1 MTVLEV
7 LQSTTAYFQKRDI
20 ENPRL
25 NAEHLLAHVLGRK
38 RMELY
43 LDFDRGLQESEL
55 APLRE
60 LVKRRG
66 LGEPL
71 QHLLGT
77 VEFCGRSFRCD
88 KRALVPRPE
97 TEQLVEL
104 LISHFKSEMAYP
116 RMVDVGTGS
125 GVIALTLAAEFPKA
139 EIVGA
144 DISEDALMLARENAE
159 RVGLVDRVRFL
170 RSNLLEN
177 VQPHFDVIVANLPY
191 VSTEDRPNLSR
202 EVLHDPEVALFA
214 GARGDELLRQLIV
227 QAPSWLRPGGMLAM
241 ELGIGQSEKLVAAL
255 AEKNY
260 RDIWTEKDYSG
271 VIRFLF
277 ARYG

>member
-1 MTVLEV
+1 
-7 LQSTTAYFQKRDI
+7 
-20 ENPRL
+20 
-25 NAEHLLAHVLGRK
+25 
-38 RMELY
+38 MELY
-43 LDFDRGLQESEL
+43 LDFERRLGESEL

-60 LVKRRG
+60 LVRRRG
-66 LGEPL
+66 AGEPL

-88 KRALVPRPE
+88 KRGLVPRPE

-104 LISHFKSEMAYP
+104 LISHFKSEMACP

-177 VQPHFDVIVANLPY
+177 VQPNFDLIVANLPY
-191 VSTEDRPNLSR
+191 VSTEDRQNLSR

-214 GARGDELLRQLIV
+214 GARGDELVRQLIA

-241 ELGIGQSEKLVAAL
+241 EIGIGQSEKLVAAL

>member
-7 LQSTTAYFQKRDI
+7 LQSATSYFQKRNIDS
-20 ENPRL
+20 PRL

-38 RMELY
+38 RIDLY
-43 LDFDRGLQESEL
+43 LEFERRLPESEL
-55 APLRE
+55 RPLRE

-66 LGEPL
+66 SGEPL

-77 VEFCGRSFRCD
+77 VEFCGRTFRCD

-104 LISHFKSEMAYP
+104 LISHFKSEIAP
-116 RMVDVGTGS
+116 ARIIDVGTGS

-139 EIVGA
+139 EVVGA
-144 DISEDALMLARENAE
+144 DISEEALMLARENAE
-159 RVGLVDRVRFL
+159 RLGLANRVRLL
-170 RSNLLEN
+170 RSNFFEG
-177 VQPHFDVIVANLPY
+177 VQSEFDLIVANLPY
-191 VSTEDRPNLSR
+191 VSTEDRQNLSR

-214 GARGDELLRQLIV
+214 GARGDELMQQLIA
-227 QAPSWLRPGGMLAM
+227 QAPSWLRPGGMLTM
-241 ELGIGQSEKLVAAL
+241 EIGIGQSKTLLAAL
-255 AEKNY
+255 ADKNY

>member
-7 LQSTTAYFQKRDI
+7 LQSTTGYFQKRNIDS
-20 ENPRL
+20 PRL

-38 RMELY
+38 RIDLY
-43 LDFDRGLQESEL
+43 LDFERRLPESQL

-66 LGEPL
+66 SGEPL

-77 VEFCGRSFRCD
+77 VDFCGRSFRCD

-104 LISHFKSEMAYP
+104 LISHFKSEIVSP
-116 RMVDVGTGS
+116 RVIDVGTGS
-125 GVIALTLAAEFPKA
+125 GVIALTLAAEFLEA
-139 EIVGA
+139 EIVGI
-144 DISEDALMLARENAE
+144 DISDDALMLARENAE
-159 RVGLVDRVRFL
+159 RLGMAHRVRFL
-170 RSNLLEN
+170 RSNLLESM
-177 VQPHFDVIVANLPY
+177 QPSFDLIVANLPY
-191 VSTEDRPNLSR
+191 VSTEDRQNLSR

-214 GARGDELLRQLIV
+214 GARGDELMRQLIA
-227 QAPSWLRPGGMLAM
+227 QAPPWLRPGGMLAM
-241 ELGIGQSEKLVAAL
+241 EIGIGQSETLVGAL
-255 AEKNY
+255 AAKNY

>member
-7 LQSTTAYFQKRDI
+7 LQSTTGYFQKRNIDS
-20 ENPRL
+20 PRL

-38 RMELY
+38 RIDLY
-43 LDFDRGLQESEL
+43 LDFERRLPESEL

-66 LGEPL
+66 SGEPL

-77 VEFCGRSFRCD
+77 VDFCGRSFRCD
-88 KRALVPRPE
+88 RRALVPRPE

-104 LISHFKSEMAYP
+104 LISHFKSEIVSP
-116 RMVDVGTGS
+116 RVIDVGTGS
-125 GVIALTLAAEFPKA
+125 GVIALTLAAEFLEA
-139 EIVGA
+139 EIVGI
-144 DISEDALMLARENAE
+144 DISDDALMLARENAE
-159 RVGLVDRVRFL
+159 RLGMAHRVRFL
-170 RSNLLEN
+170 RSNLLESM
-177 VQPHFDVIVANLPY
+177 QPSFDLIVANLPY
-191 VSTEDRPNLSR
+191 VSTEDRQNLSR

-214 GARGDELLRQLIV
+214 GARGDELMRQLIA
-227 QAPSWLRPGGMLAM
+227 QAPPWLRPGGMLAM
-241 ELGIGQSEKLVAAL
+241 EIGIGQSETLVGAL
-255 AEKNY
+255 AAKNY

>member
-7 LQSTTAYFQKRDI
+7 LQSTTGYFQKRNIDS
-20 ENPRL
+20 PRL
-25 NAEHLLAHVLGRK
+25 NAEHLLGHVLGRR

-43 LDFDRGLQESEL
+43 LDFERRLRESEL
-55 APLRE
+55 VPLRE

-66 LGEPL
+66 SGEPL

-77 VEFCGRSFRCD
+77 VEFCGRSFHCD

-97 TEQLVEL
+97 TEQFVEL
-104 LISHFKSEMAYP
+104 LISHFKPETAYFRMA
-116 RMVDVGTGS
+116 DVGTGS

-159 RVGLVDRVRFL
+159 RLGLVDRIRFL
-170 RSNLLEN
+170 RSNLLES
-177 VQPHFDVIVANLPY
+177 VEPDFDMIAANLPY
-191 VSTEDRPNLSR
+191 ISTEDRQNLSR

-214 GARGDELLRQLIV
+214 GARGDELVRQLIA

-241 ELGIGQSEKLVAAL
+241 EIGIGQSETLVAAL
-255 AEKNY
+255 TEKNY